1 MLAWDKDGLDIFG
14 ARISRWRVT
23 KLIVLMPRLDFQVE
37 GGTLFAEAINFDDAL
52 GKLLLQVLTISSQ
65 NKRAHQRFRMQFL
78 QFIPN
83 RLVDDRMLDEGVGCS
98 TLAQMILMLRAET
111 LDKMA
116 E

>member
-1 MLAWDKDGLDIFG
+1 MLAGDKDGLDIFG

-23 KLIVLMPRLDFQVE
+23 QLIVLMSRLDFEVE
-37 GGTLFAEAINFDDAL
+37 GGTVIAEVINFDDAL
-52 GKLLLQVLTISSQ
+52 GKLLLQVLTVSSQ
-65 NKRAHQRFRMQFL
+65 NKRARQRFRMQFL

-83 RLVDDRMLDEGVGCS
+83 GLVDDRMLDEGVGCF
-98 TLAQMILMLRAET
+98 TLDQMILMLSAET